1 MGLTR
6 IKDAISKTVT
16 KVTNKIDQAH
26 KNTAKNVK
34 KAKKKV
40 ENTTKKKKNILEKAR
55 ETKVGKGVS
64 EVGKWYDK
72 NQKSVDGIMENLQG
86 DPDQFHSTGGIRS
99 AESLKNELDS
109 PIVDY
114 SANKNY
120 MDEAKKI
127 DKKYPKY
134 G

>member
-1 MGLTR
+1 MGLTK
-6 IKDAISKTVT
+6 IKDAISKTVK
-16 KVTNKIDQAH
+16 KVTKKINPKKNKQV
-26 KNTAKNVK
+26 VK
-34 KAKKKV
+34 KKQ
-40 ENTTKKKKNILEKAR
+40 NILEKAR
-55 ETKVGKGVS
+55 ETKVGKQVVK
-64 EVGKWYDK
+64 VGLKYRK
-72 NQKSVDGIMENLQG
+72 NQQAVDGIMENLQG